1 VVSRVSERFQVSR
14 EVRSALAAGRPVVA
28 LETTL
33 VTHGLPHPDGLRA
46 AAALEAEVRATRSV
60 PATIGVLDGK
70 ICVGLT
76 PAELARLAAA
86 PDVAKLNPSNLAAQ
100 LALGAPGSTTV
111 AATLFV
117 AHHVGIEVFA
127 TGGIG
132 GVHRDASASG
142 DVSSDLA
149 ALARYPVAV
158 VCSGA
163 KAVLDIART
172 VEALETLGVPS
183 YGLGTDRFPAFYR
196 RDSGLPLDRRFDSV
210 PDLAAAV
217 RAHLRLGLG
226 TGVVVANPIPSD
238 QEMPPELYQGA
249 LDRAVADA
257 SRDGIRGRAVTP
269 YLLERLR
276 VLTEGK
282 SVFSNRALLLHNARV
297 AAALAAELAPSRR
310 RAGPRARA
318 GSRRGPGG
326 AR

>member
-1 VVSRVSERFQVSR
+1 MKEFLQVSR
-14 EVRSALAAGRPVVA
+14 EVRLALAARRPVVA

-46 AAALEAEVRATRSV
+46 AAALEAEIRAMHAV
-60 PATIGVLDGK
+60 PATIGVLDGRV
-70 ICVGLT
+70 CVGLSAT
-76 PAELARLAAA
+76 ELARLAAT
-86 PDVAKLNPSNLAAQ
+86 PDVNKLNSSNLAAQ
-100 LALGAPGSTTV
+100 LAAGAAGSTTV

-117 AHHVGIEVFA
+117 AHHAGIEVFA

-132 GVHRDASASG
+132 GVHREASTSG
-142 DVSSDLA
+142 DVSADLT

-196 RDSGLPLDRRFDSV
+196 RDSGVPLDRRFDSV

-217 RAHLRLGLG
+217 RTHFRLGIG
-226 TGVVVANPIPSD
+226 TGVVVANPIPAD

-249 LDRAVADA
+249 LDRAIADA
-257 SRDGIRGRAVTP
+257 SREGVRGRAVTP

-297 AAALAAELAPSRR
+297 AAALAVELLASQ
-310 RAGPRARA
+310 AGGGPRARA
-318 GSRRGPGG
+318 RSRRPGTRR

>member
-46 AAALEAEVRATRSV
+46 AAALEAEVRALRSV

-217 RAHLRLGLG
+217 RAHLRLGMG